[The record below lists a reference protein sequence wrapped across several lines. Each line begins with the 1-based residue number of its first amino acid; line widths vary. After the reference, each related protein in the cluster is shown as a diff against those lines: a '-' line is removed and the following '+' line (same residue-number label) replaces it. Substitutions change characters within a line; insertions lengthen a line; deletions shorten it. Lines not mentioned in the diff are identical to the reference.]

1 VLVAHE
7 QLPMK
12 EALFVGTVT
21 HNRKIDVAH
30 GFTYPIW
37 MSFSDLSASRLPRPI
52 RPNSA
57 KYLTVSRI
65 QELLDTQLADTQHD
79 IWLLTQPGLIGRSFN
94 PVSFYFVTEQGA
106 VRWIVAH
113 ITNTPWDESHC
124 YVLERSD
131 SDCWYFDKR
140 FHVSPFLPMAL
151 KYRWRFSVSAEHIK
165 INMQVLKDDQRI
177 FSAVLN
183 LAPQPLTPGFA
194 LSWRLRNPAQNVLTI
209 LRIYYQAARLKL
221 KGAPFYAHPNSTK
234 GH

>member
-1 VLVAHE
+1 MAHE

-37 MSFSDLSASRLPRPI
+37 MSFSDLSASRLPRLI

-113 ITNTPWDESHC
+113 ITNTPGMNHTVMFWSAQIAIVGTLINAFMSH
-124 YVLERSD
+124 
-131 SDCWYFDKR
+131 
-140 FHVSPFLPMAL
+140 PFCP
-151 KYRWRFSVSAEHIK
+151 WH
-165 INMQVLKDDQRI
+165 
-177 FSAVLN
+177 
-183 LAPQPLTPGFA
+183 
-194 LSWRLRNPAQNVLTI
+194 
-209 LRIYYQAARLKL
+209 
-221 KGAPFYAHPNSTK
+221 
-234 GH
+234 